1 MASKFKL
8 ELNTYLGAVHIHTTN
23 SDGSGS
29 VAEVVYAAKQAGL
42 SWIIIT
48 DHNNMNV
55 EEGFYNGVCVIA
67 GEEISPPNNNH
78 YLAFGINSAIQP
90 DDEEN
95 LQNTLNSVR
104 EQGGFGFAAH
114 PDERLS
120 RNNSYSPIRWTD
132 KSVIPD
138 GVEIWNWFSMW
149 GDYLNEKNLFTLASS
164 FLFKNSLVKRP
175 HEETLR
181 WWDELNA
188 SSDKIVPAIGGVDAH
203 AMKVR
208 KCFLPLTIFPYK
220 TMLKTITNV
229 ISMETP
235 LSGDFR
241 TAKKQIL
248 NTLKSGNNIVFNR
261 RVSKGVPSVR
271 VFNKETMVT
280 PGGRIKLD
288 RETFID
294 IKAPREGIIRIIK
307 DGKEFS
313 SKLRT
318 KYKTLLPEAGKYR
331 VEILFD
337 GYGWAYSNPIEVVL

>member
-1 MASKFKL
+1 MASKYKR

-29 VAEVVYAAKQAGL
+29 VAEVAYAAKQAGL

-67 GEEISPPNNNH
+67 GEEISPSNDNH
-78 YLAFGINSAIQP
+78 YLVFGINSVIQP
-90 DDEEN
+90 DEEN
-95 LQNTLNSVR
+95 LQNTVNLVR
-104 EQGGFGFAAH
+104 SQGGFGFTAH
-114 PDERLS
+114 PDESLT
-120 RNNSYSPIRWTD
+120 RNNSYPPIRWTD

-138 GVEIWNWFSMW
+138 GIEIWNWFSMW

-175 HEETLR
+175 HEETLK
-181 WWDELNA
+181 WWDELNS

-203 AMKVR
+203 AMKIR

-229 ISMETP
+229 ISLDTQ

-241 TAKKQIL
+241 TAKTQIL
-248 NTLKSGNNIVFNR
+248 NALKSGNNIIFNR
-261 RVSKGVPSVR
+261 QVAKGVPSVR

-280 PGGRIKLD
+280 SGGQIKLD

-294 IKAPREGIIRIIK
+294 IKAPREGIVRIIK

-318 KYKTLLPEAGKYR
+318 KYKTLLPEPGKYR